1 MTRLS
6 CLKIYN
12 LLVSPRKHYDFL
24 RTLLSLSTQIF
35 VNFWQNYMVNRMQK
49 ILWKNPVLCAL
60 PAIEN
65 SLVFDPWRHLLTSF
79 CSISLILPLYRLF
92 EQLDSNFTKYLQGVK
107 LFNMIW
113 GILWKNLFLI
123 QCRVFDSWH
132 QLWRHFALSHQLV
145 YLIAFL
151 SNWTWFSRNIYEK
164 LSCLA

>member
-79 CSISLILPLYRLF
+79 WSISLILPLYRLF
-92 EQLDSNFTKYLQGVK
+92 EQLNAIFTKYLNGLK
-107 LFNMIW
+107 LFNMARRIFW
-113 GILWKNLFLI
+113 DNIFLI
-123 QCRVFDSWH
+123 PCLFFDLWRH
-132 QLWRHFALSHQLV
+132 LWRHFALFH
-145 YLIAFL
+145 
-151 SNWTWFSRNIYEK
+151 
-164 LSCLA
+164 